1 MNYANL
7 SIDKINTSDVLS
19 STDSSFV
26 FSISKEVQRLH
37 ETSQKW
43 RSEFI
48 IRNAVLSNSKC
59 PLPSSKFEQASR
71 EYLMYFEQLLFHSF
85 DYEKKLIESEKKQL
99 DIDDLGNTKRDKL
112 NKKLLN
118 LEKLEIDWQLIQI
131 KRDARERV
139 RELRVWSKVIQ
150 ELIATKT
157 FNPDNVESFQKEHWT
172 QRWQNDI
179 ESGDLNPR
187 HAVGFLQT
195 MERNQI
201 ES

>member
-85 DYEKKLIESEKKQL
+85 DYE
-99 DIDDLGNTKRDKL
+99 
-112 NKKLLN
+112 
-118 LEKLEIDWQLIQI
+118 
-131 KRDARERV
+131 
-139 RELRVWSKVIQ
+139 
-150 ELIATKT
+150 
-157 FNPDNVESFQKEHWT
+157 
-172 QRWQNDI
+172 
-179 ESGDLNPR
+179 
-187 HAVGFLQT
+187 
-195 MERNQI
+195 
-201 ES
+201 